1 MAEGSHTDGAQ
12 TRMRQLGGAL
22 SGEISDLVSQ
32 LLRTTQ
38 PKRTTD
44 FWSMWETTCPRLTHA
59 ELGKSINEDTMRS
72 SMHEASLSTGPIRR
86 GQVSDMLFPTW

>member
-1 MAEGSHTDGAQ
+1 ML
-12 TRMRQLGGAL
+12 QLDGAL

-44 FWSMWETTCPRLTHA
+44 FWSMWETTCPRLTHTG
-59 ELGKSINEDTMRS
+59 LGKSTNEDTMQSRC
-72 SMHEASLSTGPIRR
+72 MKRL
-86 GQVSDMLFPTW
+86 